1 MTDPRSHPTVRGWSL
16 LLSSLTL
23 TPDAGLEAYRAR
35 RAGDPALDLEQLT
48 RARGILD
55 AVAQAIASK
64 DRARWQRLDRAF
76 AVLERDTV
84 VSLTEPTAAVDSPPK
99 NPVPTSAPEPAVMPV
114 AAMPVAAMPVAPAM
128 AAAGLASA
136 AVPATTAAPSPWSVA
151 VLASAGAPVPMLVPP
166 PVGTVEAPPLPQ
178 SIDETALG
186 EWPALGPLLPFVAA
200 AGAAA
205 STVTDRSGLPTVLP
219 FKPARTIAPPSLTV
233 QQLAAVA
240 VDLELDPASAE
251 AIRARYGLDEEHA
264 KLAFAALEA
273 SCRSDSQVYAEWQHA
288 CAIYRAHR
296 LGRQ

>member
-84 VSLTEPTAAVDSPPK
+84 VSLTEPTAAVPAPATM
-99 NPVPTSAPEPAVMPV
+99 PVAAMPV